1 MRRVRVEPYET
12 VRLRL
17 REAARRSPSGAVAFD
32 GDGTLWSGDV
42 GEDFLEALLAEDA
55 FSAEAA
61 ELFRTDAAGFNVPAR
76 GGAKAQLEAIFEAY
90 GHGRFP
96 EDRIC
101 ELIALAVAGRAT
113 AEIDAFSTHLVETR
127 GLAARLHGESVAL
140 LDEARGLGLE
150 AFLVSASP
158 RPIVIAGARLVGID
172 PDHVIA
178 ATAYAAGGLSTRE
191 IDAPIPYGP
200 GKVARLRRVIGARPL
215 VLAAGDNVF
224 DLAMLAEA
232 TVPVAIRPKQ
242 RLLVRAGELP
252 ALVAVEPAA

>member
-1 MRRVRVEPYET
+1 MRVEPYET

-17 REAARRSPSGAVAFD
+17 REAARVSPTGAVAFD

-55 FSAEAA
+55 FSADAF
-61 ELFRTDAAGFNVPAR
+61 ELFGSDAARFGVPAR
-76 GGAKAQLEAIFEAY
+76 DGAKAQLEALFEAY

-101 ELIALAVAGRAT
+101 ELIALAVAGRPI
-113 AEIDAFSTHLVETR
+113 AEIDAFASRLVETR
-127 GLAARLHGESVAL
+127 GLAARLHGECVAL
-140 LDEARGLGLE
+140 LDEARSLGLE
-150 AFLVSASP
+150 AFVVSASP
-158 RPIVIAGARLVGID
+158 RPIVVAAARLVDVD

-178 ATAYAAGGLSTRE
+178 ATARTAGGLSTRA

-200 GKVARLRRVIGARPL
+200 GKVTRLRGAIGERPV

-232 TVPVAIRPKQ
+232 AVPVAIRPKQ

-252 ALVAVEPAA
+252 RLVAVEPAA